1 MTERSA
7 AADVAAGLKGQIH
20 IDANNASW
28 VVTLGKS
35 VLSIDGGGVLPPP
48 TPGVPAPAT
57 WAMMMLGFVG
67 LGAVADRE
75 RAAFKAA

>member
-35 VLSIDGGGVLPPP
+35 VLSIDGGGVPPAY
-48 TPGVPAPAT
+48 PGR
-57 WAMMMLGFVG
+57 G
-67 LGAVADRE
+67 
-75 RAAFKAA
+75 